1 MAVEINKEI
10 TRMKSP
16 NAGLRFAAAAAAMF
30 LLAACSSTSEDA
42 AANSSATT
50 TSTIAPGSSEDFVA
64 NVGDRVFFDTDK
76 STLLPEGE
84 ATLARQATFM
94 KQYPSKTF
102 TIEGHADER
111 GTREYNLALG
121 GRRAAAAKD
130 YLVSLGVDAARLT
143 TISYGKERPVCLESN
158 ETCWAHNRRAVSVL
172 MEGAGS

>member
-30 LLAACSSTSEDA
+30 LLAACSSTSDDA
-42 AANSSATT
+42 AANSSTS
-50 TSTIAPGSSEDFVA
+50 STITPGSSEDFVT

-76 STLLPEGE
+76 SSLLPEGQ

-121 GRRAAAAKD
+121 GRRATAAKD

-158 ETCWAHNRRAVSVL
+158 ETCWAQNRRAVSVL

>member
-30 LLAACSSTSEDA
+30 LLAACSSTTEDA
-42 AANSSATT
+42 AANSST
-50 TSTIAPGSSEDFVA
+50 TSTIVPGSSEDFVT

-76 STLLPEGE
+76 SSLLPEGQ
-84 ATLARQATFM
+84 ATLSRQATFM
-94 KQYPSKTF
+94 KQYPNKTF

-130 YLVSLGVDAARLT
+130 YLVSLGIDAARLT

-158 ETCWAHNRRAVSVL
+158 ETCWAQNRRAVSVL